1 MAMKTPFLFCF
12 AVWEA
17 VRAAGYTCDFS
28 PSVGVQRQGVDGTL
42 SGSAVIEK
50 GDFLWTDFGIIA
62 MGLWTDTQHQGYV
75 LRDFETEMPVVFT
88 ICTRTMALTLRSEP

>member
-42 SGSAVIEK
+42 SGS
-50 GDFLWTDFGIIA
+50 
-62 MGLWTDTQHQGYV
+62 
-75 LRDFETEMPVVFT
+75 
-88 ICTRTMALTLRSEP
+88 